1 MGVAGRVLLAGTG
14 VTGFAPTTGM
24 LLGASIPSAPSLAPF
39 WADMI
44 ELNQNE
50 KYQDLPR
57 SLPTRSSVPERIRC
71 GDLMLYGTR
80 TLVLFYKDFP
90 TTYPYTR
97 LGTITDTKGL
107 REALGKGNVEVK
119 LEK

>member
-1 MGVAGRVLLAGTG
+1 MPVTIQITIAGKYPFLARLEDSPATQALLD
-14 VTGFAPTTGM
+14 
-24 LLGASIPSAPSLAPF
+24 LLPLQL
-39 WADMI
+39 DMI